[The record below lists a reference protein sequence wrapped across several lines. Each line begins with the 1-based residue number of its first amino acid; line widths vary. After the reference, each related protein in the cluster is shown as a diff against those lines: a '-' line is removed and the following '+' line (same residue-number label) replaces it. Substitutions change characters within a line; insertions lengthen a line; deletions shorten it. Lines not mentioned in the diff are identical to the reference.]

1 MKSHEENDNG
11 IEFEEDILKQ
21 LCFQTGITGT
31 TYMLMDSGQFQGP
44 IIYNTF
50 KSKTGSIST
59 HEIKFTNTNADV
71 IQLSGISDPE
81 KVTKKTGEA

>member
-50 KSKTGSIST
+50 K
-59 HEIKFTNTNADV
+59 
-71 IQLSGISDPE
+71 
-81 KVTKKTGEA
+81 